1 MKEFVETI
9 SFLEAKELLRMRSNS
24 TLANFFKR
32 AEIKVKTKKASSLAK
47 LLFDKNDLCLSL
59 GIEKLP
65 EKFLTIDEVALKLG
79 ISKNQVKYMCATGLI
94 GYYQVGDKKG
104 NKFLFVDEDIPYN
117 QKLTIDLEFNS
128 DFYLNHWK
136 FVKYEKIIFT
146 LLEQAQESGLISPAV
161 YSIIVDLLKGE
172 NTLTELA
179 YKHGISERGL
189 KRYFFLID
197 GLVDKYFTDVNN
209 EINLLKNRVVKLE
222 AEIAKQKV
230 IMSTTNNKIFPV
242 ITDYQIS
249 GADPFTVKLA
259 NLSFSARTHNAFI
272 NSEIET
278 LGELINFQ
286 AYELLRIQNFGRKSL
301 EEVRSYLKNNNFKLK
316 ND

>member
-32 AEIKVKTKKASSLAK
+32 AEIKVRTKKSSSLAE
-47 LLFDKNDLCLSL
+47 LLFNKDDICLSL
-59 GIEKLP
+59 GIKKLP

-79 ISKNQVKYMCATGLI
+79 ISKNQVKYLCTTGLI

-117 QKLTIDLEFNS
+117 QKLTIDLEFNP
-128 DFYLNHWK
+128 DFYINYWK
-136 FVKYEKIIFT
+136 FVKYEKIILT
-146 LLEQAQESGLISPAV
+146 LLKQAQESGLISSLV
-161 YSIIVDLLKGE
+161 YSIIVSLLKEE
-172 NTLTELA
+172 NTLADLA
-179 YKHGISERGL
+179 SKYGISERGL
-189 KRYFFLID
+189 RRYFFLID
-197 GLVDKYFTDVNN
+197 GLVDRYFIDVNN
-209 EINLLKNRVVKLE
+209 ETNLLKSRVIELE
-222 AEIAKQKV
+222 AEVAKQKV
-230 IMSTTNNKIFPV
+230 IINTINNKIFPV
-242 ITDYQIS
+242 ITDNQIS
-249 GADPFTVKLA
+249 GTDPFTVKLT
-259 NLSFSARTHNAFI
+259 NLSFSARTRNAFL

-286 AYELLRIQNFGRKSL
+286 AHELLRIQNFGRKSL
-301 EEVRSYLKNNNFKLK
+301 EEVRSYLKNNNLKLK